1 MILSVTPG
9 LKTGMGSTVTNSAE
23 LTWEEFVA
31 LPLREDDPAIEKGEH
46 PCIYP
51 CRFEHGERSEENV
64 RDLWAARI
72 DVDQRHVPED
82 ELLAALAPYQCV
94 AWTSFSSTPD
104 ALRWAVF
111 VRLVATPTKAQ
122 YKALVD
128 DLVARIPGAST
139 SQSDMSRARVAPVDR
154 PGFRR
159 FSVRGNPLALPLVEE
174 PVARAPEPNPLW
186 ERNDRIDM
194 QAAQELK
201 AATFPVGDEY
211 ELCNLLGRVFVSVG
225 HSFED
230 AVALVNE
237 DTSRSVEQRI
247 GEVARRKAVPGEK
260 HLATM
265 WAQAGKW
272 LSLLGVVPWGAA
284 LVGRMKDGAR
294 LPGAIIPAPTG
305 GRRRTDPKHEYTVKP
320 GDRANGK
327 PDTDVSMATVT
338 AILCSHPDWL
348 GVLQYDEFSDRLR
361 AVNPPIALDAERDTF
376 SDIDALKLQV
386 WFEVKQSIVIT
397 KEKAFS
403 AACLAA
409 QRYRYHPVREYLLG
423 LPKSDVRV
431 LDDLATRI
439 FGAQH
444 PLENDFLRKFLIG
457 AVRRVLV
464 PGTKVDTMLILFGDL
479 GHKKSTFAKDL
490 FGAAWM
496 AEDISVDLK
505 SKDALATLEGKW
517 CIEMAEVDKMLGGK
531 ASMSVFKSFLSRTVD
546 RYRGAYL
553 KATLDR
559 PRSCVFIGTTNHED
573 LISDSVGDRRLH
585 IIRTLQKADL
595 EWLRAHRDEVW
606 SAALQLAMT
615 DEPHWYDDETPLAE
629 LKDAYVKRDPW
640 HETIEDYCK
649 GKKRVRPEEIFL
661 AKFAGPAGSIANFD
675 VTAEER
681 IKTTLSRLK
690 CKSKSYTENGESKRA
705 YHTPDALRCKQ
716 EVTPPF
722 KPPFIPRPN

>member
-31 LPLREDDPAIEKGEH
+31 LPPREDDPAIEKGEH

-294 LPGAIIPAPTG
+294 LPGAIIPAPSG
-305 GRRRTDPKHEYTVKP
+305 GRRRADPKHEYTVKS
-320 GDRANGK
+320 GDRSNGTL
-327 PDTDVSMATVT
+327 DSEVSLGTVQ
-338 AILCSHPDWL
+338 AILCSDAEWL
-348 GVLQYDEFSDRLR
+348 GVIQHDTFSDRLR
-361 AVNPPIALDAERDTF
+361 AVNPPVSLDAERDTF
-376 SDIDALKLQV
+376 SDKDVARVQM
-386 WFEVKQSIVIT
+386 WFEVKKNMVVN
-397 KEKAFS
+397 KEKVFS
-403 AACLAA
+403 AVGIAGEKN
-409 QRYRYHPVREYLLG
+409 QYHPVREYLG
-423 LPKSDVRV
+423 SLPKSDVRI
-431 LDDLATRI
+431 LDDLATRL
-439 FGAQH
+439 FGATD
-444 PLENDFLRKFLIG
+444 PFENDFLKKFLIS
-457 AVRRVLV
+457 AVRRIYD
-464 PGTKVDTMLILFGDL
+464 PGCKVDTMLVLYGDQ
-479 GHKKSTFAKDL
+479 GHKKSSFAKEL
-490 FGAAWM
+490 FSASWM
-496 AEDISVDLK
+496 AEDISVNLD
-505 SKDALATLEGKW
+505 SKDALASLEGKW
-517 CIEMAEVDKMLGGK
+517 CIELAEVDKQMGAGQSTL
-531 ASMSVFKSFLSRTVD
+531 KSFLSRTVD
-546 RYRGAYL
+546 RYRGAYQRV
-553 KATLDR
+553 ALDR
-559 PRSCVFIGTTNHED
+559 PRACVFLGTTNESD
-573 LISDSVGDRRLH
+573 LLRDVTGDRRLWIVH
-585 IIRTLQKADL
+585 TKQRADMS
-595 EWLRAHRDEVW
+595 WLRSNRDAIW
-606 SAALQLAMT
+606 SAAVQLAAT
-615 DEPHWYDDETPLAE
+615 DETHWYDDEEPLLS
-629 LKDAYVKRDPW
+629 LKSSYVERDPW
-640 HETIEDYCK
+640 HENIEDYCRGRAHVRGQQVFLDLFK
-649 GKKRVRPEEIFL
+649 GQSGGVEGYGRKEELRICSTLKRLGCQNRPLTGDTSRQKVWYIPE
-661 AKFAGPAGSIANFD
+661 
-675 VTAEER
+675 
-681 IKTTLSRLK
+681 TLMKETPSE
-690 CKSKSYTENGESKRA
+690 TEQKRR
-705 YHTPDALRCKQ
+705 TR
-716 EVTPPF
+716 V
-722 KPPFIPRPN
+722 IPR